1 MQIKGVKVRSVEFGA
16 GIPKICVPVV
26 GRSAEEILQQAK
38 QAMEKGPDM
47 LELRADWFE
56 ESEGASQMLPVLK
69 RLRSQIGDTVLL
81 FTFRSSREGGQ
92 RAVTVDAYRNLCETV
107 CRSGDIDL
115 LDVEGYMQEGLLGSL
130 VETAHAN
137 GVSVVGSYHD
147 FDGTP
152 AEQEIVNRLQYL
164 DRAGA
169 DFPKVAVM
177 PREQRDVLTLLSA
190 TLGYYEM
197 GGEKPVITMSMEQR
211 GLISRLAG
219 GSFGSCITFAAVDKA
234 SAPGQISIDQ
244 VREMLSVLYRQ

>member
-16 GIPKICVPVV
+16 GMPKICVPVV

-38 QAMEKGPDM
+38 QALEKGPDM
-47 LELRADWFE
+47 LEMRADWFE
-56 ESEGASQMLPVLK
+56 EAEDTSQMLHILK
-69 RLRSQIGDTVLL
+69 RLRDQIGDTVLL

-92 RAVTVDAYRNLCETV
+92 RAITVEAYRNLCETV

-115 LDVEGYMQEGLLGSL
+115 LDVEGYMQEGLLTSL
-130 VETAHAN
+130 AETAHAN
-137 GVSVVGSYHD
+137 GVFVVGSYHD

-152 AEQEIVNRLQYL
+152 TEQEIVNRLQYL
-164 DRAGA
+164 DHAGA

-177 PREQRDVLTLLSA
+177 PRRQRDVLALLSA

-197 GGEKPVITMSMEQR
+197 GGEKPVITMSMEQL

-244 VREMLSVLYRQ
+244 VKDILAVLYRR